1 MPQVGTKHYPYTPKG
16 MKQASLAKSKQVQ
29 TPSTKQ
35 PNKIVS
41 VLANRR
47 KPNADI

>member
-16 MKQASLAKSKQVQ
+16 MKQASLAKSNQ
-29 TPSTKQ
+29 TRSPSANQ

-47 KPNADI
+47 KPNAYV

>member
-1 MPQVGTKHYPYTPKG
+1 MPQVGTKRYPYTPEG
-16 MKQASLAKSKQVQ
+16 EKQASLAKSKQVQ